1 MSLLWDE
8 SLVLGIEEIDNQHHA
23 IFEQF
28 ELFSEAVQQRKSN
41 ESIEQ
46 LAGFLIEHA
55 HVHFSTEE
63 KIMAEFRYPN
73 IDIQRHE
80 HKEFER
86 DASELKKR
94 VEQEGATREI
104 AIRATGTILRWI
116 IQHIKTHDKE
126 MVEYVKGCVVV

>member
-8 SLVLGIEEIDNQHHA
+8 SLVLGIEEIDNQHRA

-28 ELFSEAVQQRKSN
+28 ELLTEAVHQRKSN
-41 ESIEQ
+41 ECIEQ
-46 LAGFLIEHA
+46 LVGFLLEHA
-55 HVHFSTEE
+55 HVHFSNEE
-63 KIMAEFRYPN
+63 KIMAEFRYPK
-73 IDIQRHE
+73 IDVQRRE

-94 VEQEGATREI
+94 LEKEGASREI